1 MAQLNL
7 FTHKKTIVGNMI
19 DPTIET
25 DDRPNYSYINSQKDE
40 LNKLKEL
47 KKNGIE
53 IKYYVHF
60 VEAGGKTYNIAPDL
74 VRSL

>member
-1 MAQLNL
+1 MAQLNFL
-7 FTHKKTIVGNMI
+7 THKGNIVGNMI

-40 LNKLKEL
+40 LNELRELKE
-47 KKNGIE
+47 NGIE
-53 IKYYVHF
+53 IKYYTHF
-60 VEAGGKTYNIAPDL
+60 VEAGGKAFNVSPDL